1 MQAKILQ
8 EKSLKHDYTDDHTFM
23 INVKQIG
30 PGQGAANRQVMTA
43 EQTSRATN
51 MKKKLG
57 KSTPNLTNKL

>member
-8 EKSLKHDYTDDHTFM
+8 EKLLKHDYADDNTFM

-30 PGQGAANRQVMTA
+30 PGTASRQVMTA
-43 EQTSRATN
+43 DQTGRASN

>member
-8 EKSLKHDYTDDHTFM
+8 EKLLKHDYADDNTFI

-30 PGQGAANRQVMTA
+30 PGPGAANRQVMTA
-43 EQTSRATN
+43 EQTGRATA